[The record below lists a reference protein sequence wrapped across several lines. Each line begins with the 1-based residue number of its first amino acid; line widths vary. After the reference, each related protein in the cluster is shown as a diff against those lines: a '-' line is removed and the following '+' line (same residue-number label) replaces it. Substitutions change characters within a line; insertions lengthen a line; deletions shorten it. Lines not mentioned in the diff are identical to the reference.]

1 MRIHSYERLPHVKPG
16 VGQSTALHALP
27 TAQNSALIDVACPV
41 NPPPP
46 QKKKKKK
53 SVHNNTEIKHNLTC
67 STNTVT
73 VNHTFTCDLRDGAHF
88 SVDWT
93 LKMASH
99 TLPLK

>member
-27 TAQNSALIDVACPV
+27 TAQNSALIDV
-41 NPPPP
+41 PPP
-46 QKKKKKK
+46 KKKKK

-93 LKMASH
+93 LKMASD